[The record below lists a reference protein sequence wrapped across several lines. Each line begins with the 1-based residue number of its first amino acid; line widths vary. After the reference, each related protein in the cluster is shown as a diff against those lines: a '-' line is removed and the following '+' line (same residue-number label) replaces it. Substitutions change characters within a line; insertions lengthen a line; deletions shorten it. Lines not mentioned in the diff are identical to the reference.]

1 MDSLAGTK
9 LFSVLDLASGY
20 WQGELDPADKDK
32 TTFVTP
38 FGLHQFRVMPFGLT
52 NAPSTFQRLMSLVV
66 FSQTVEEHLQRLA
79 EVLRRLKDAGLK
91 VKPSK
96 CQLLSKSVQYL
107 RHVVS
112 EKGVEADPAKISCFR
127 DWPVRD
133 SRESLRRFLGFVSYY
148 RKFISNFARIAVPLH
163 ALTERSKSWHWT
175 TQCEAAFTALKDK
188 LLSPLIVSFP
198 QFDKTFVVDTDA
210 SQDGLGAVL
219 SQDGDSGHVIAY
231 ASRVLTKAERQYCA
245 TRREMLADVWA
256 VRYFRAYLWGRCFV
270 IRTDHNSLQWLKSF
284 KDPQG
289 QARWLDILA
298 EYDFRIQHRPG
309 AKHGNA
315 DALSRLPC
323 KQCGLGAPPPHT
335 DPVEDGSCD
344 NVSNAAMAA
353 NTRLDGDPKQ
363 GQKEDADLKQ
373 VVSWLLSNNIP
384 PALPTSG
391 SYTGYKLCGR
401 RKISCY

>member
-1 MDSLAGTK
+1 MFG
-9 LFSVLDLASGY
+9 VYGY
-20 WQGELDPADKDK
+20 II
-32 TTFVTP
+32 
-38 FGLHQFRVMPFGLT
+38 
-52 NAPSTFQRLMSLVV
+52 V

-79 EVLRRLKDAGLK
+79 KVLRRLKDAGLK

-107 RHVVS
+107 GHVAS
-112 EKGVEADPAKISCFR
+112 EKGVEADPAKISCVR
-127 DWPVRD
+127 DWPVPD

-163 ALTERSKSWHWT
+163 ALTERSKPWHWM
-175 TQCEAAFTALKDK
+175 TQCEAAFAALKDK
-188 LLSPLIVSFP
+188 LLSPPILSFP

-210 SQDGLGAVL
+210 SQDGLGAML
-219 SQDGDSGHVIAY
+219 SQDGERHVIAY

-245 TRREMLADVWA
+245 TRREMLAVVWA
-256 VRYFRAYLWGRCFV
+256 VRYFRAYLWGCCFV
-270 IRTDHNSLQWLKSF
+270 ICTDHNSLQWLNSF

-289 QARWLDILA
+289 QVARWLDILA

-323 KQCGLGAPPPHT
+323 KQCGLGAPPPHI
-335 DPVEDGSCD
+335 DPVEDGNCD
-344 NVSNAAMAA
+344 DVSNAAMAA

-363 GQKEDADLKQ
+363 GQKEDVDLQQ

-391 SYTGYKLCGR
+391 SYWLQTLWSQKNQLLLKDGILYRQWLDVPGGGCNHHLQLVVPKSW
-401 RKISCY
+401 IQSV